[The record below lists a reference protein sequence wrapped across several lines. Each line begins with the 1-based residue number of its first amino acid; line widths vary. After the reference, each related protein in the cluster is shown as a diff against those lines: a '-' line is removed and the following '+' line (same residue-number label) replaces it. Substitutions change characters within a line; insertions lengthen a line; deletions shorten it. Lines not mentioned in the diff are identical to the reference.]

1 MIPEKF
7 GKFRDG
13 SLTESFIPILP
24 KPGRVSITL
33 ADGNPL
39 PVFTVVKH
47 GRPRFWWRVADV
59 DNCTKTVYDNN
70 MRCAFYARVSTTDQ
84 NCEMQLRELREY
96 ISRRDWKSGGEYVD
110 TGFSGAKASRPALDR
125 LMADAARRKFD
136 CIVVYKIDRFG
147 RSVLNLNQQL
157 AALTSYGVRFIATS
171 QSLDTD
177 EKNPTSRLLLQ
188 ILASVAEFER
198 EMIRER
204 TLSGIRAAQ
213 AAGKV
218 VGRPKRVFRRDE
230 VVRLR
235 DQEGLSWRAIGRKLG
250 LPAMTAVDSY
260 RHGCTETVSAGTAES
275 SGKRNRKTVAA

>member
-1 MIPEKF
+1 
-7 GKFRDG
+7 
-13 SLTESFIPILP
+13 
-24 KPGRVSITL
+24 
-33 ADGNPL
+33 
-39 PVFTVVKH
+39 
-47 GRPRFWWRVADV
+47 
-59 DNCTKTVYDNN
+59 
-70 MRCAFYARVSTTDQ
+70 MRCALYARVSTTDQ
-84 NCEMQLRELREY
+84 NCEMQLRELRDY
-96 ISRRDWKSGGEYVD
+96 ISRREWTNAGEYVD

-125 LMADAARRKFD
+125 LMADAANRKFD

-157 AALTSYGVRFIATS
+157 AALTSNGVRFIATS

-218 VGRPKRVFRRDE
+218 VGRPRRVFRRDE

-235 DQEGLSWRAIGRKLG
+235 DEQALSWRAIGKQLSI
-250 LPAMTAVDSY
+250 PAMTALDSY
-260 RHGCTETVSAGTAES
+260 RGGCTETVVPEALVS
-275 SGKRNRKTVAA
+275 SGKRRKAVAAN

>member
-1 MIPEKF
+1 
-7 GKFRDG
+7 
-13 SLTESFIPILP
+13 
-24 KPGRVSITL
+24 
-33 ADGNPL
+33 
-39 PVFTVVKH
+39 
-47 GRPRFWWRVADV
+47 
-59 DNCTKTVYDNN
+59 
-70 MRCAFYARVSTTDQ
+70 MRCAIYARVSTTDQ
-84 NCEMQLRELREY
+84 NCELQLRELREY
-96 ISRRDWKSGGEYVD
+96 LSRRDWNNAGEYVD
-110 TGFSGAKASRPALDR
+110 TGFSGAKASRPSLDR

-136 CIVVYKIDRFG
+136 CVVVWKIDRFG

-157 AALTSYGVRFIATS
+157 AALTSCGVRFIATS

-177 EKNPTSRLLLQ
+177 ERNPASRLLLQ

-235 DQEGLSWRAIGRKLG
+235 DEQALSWRAIAKKLDI
-250 LPAMTAVDSY
+250 PVMTAVDAY
-260 RHGCTETVSAGTAES
+260 RACTESMPSATPDFPTNGTPA
-275 SGKRNRKTVAA
+275 RKKPTAVRA